1 MSEQLEKNN
10 NLIYIK
16 NEFKPAAYSTLI
28 DEVDL
33 GILLELGSIGAGHA
47 ATALSQVLQQQV
59 TINIPRIHTI
69 SPQELPKHYERHEE
83 PTTAVYMQIANNDC
97 DVLLAFDAVEAK
109 KIAAIM
115 TMVPSVEELDPVMEE
130 SAIQEL
136 GNILIGSFLT
146 AISDFTG
153 IQLLPT
159 TPQRVI
165 DTFDSIIDNFV
176 VKQAITAD
184 NALIFDTQFR
194 RSNENANSILIL
206 FLSPQLREQL
216 IQKSKEQMIS

>member
-10 NLIYIK
+10 SVMYLK
-16 NEFKPAAYSTLI
+16 SEFKPTVYSTLI

-69 SPQELPKHYERHEE
+69 PPHELPKHYEKHEE

-97 DVLLAFDAVEAK
+97 DILLAFDAVEAK

-115 TMVPSVEELDPVMEE
+115 TMAPSVEELDPAMEE

-153 IQLLPT
+153 IQLIPT

-176 VKQAITAD
+176 VKQAITSD
-184 NALIFDTQFR
+184 NALIFDTQFK
-194 RSNENANSILIL
+194 RSNEDAKSILIL
-206 FLSPQLREQL
+206 FPSPQLQKQL
-216 IQKSKEQMIS
+216 VQKSKEQMIN

>member
-10 NLIYIK
+10 NINYLK
-16 NEFKPAAYSTLI
+16 TDFKPPSYSALI
-28 DEVDL
+28 DEIEL
-33 GILLELGSIGAGHA
+33 GILLEVGSIGAGHA
-47 ATALSQVLQQQV
+47 ATALSEVLQQQV
-59 TINIPRIHTI
+59 TINIPRLHTI
-69 SPQELPKHYERHEE
+69 PPHELPRYYEKHEE

-97 DVLLAFDAVEAK
+97 DILLAFDAVEAK

-115 TMVPSVEELDPVMEE
+115 TMAPSAEELDPTMEE

-153 IQLLPT
+153 IQLIPT

-165 DTFDSIIDNFV
+165 DTFDSIIDNFI
-176 VKQAITAD
+176 VKQSIMSD
-184 NALIFDTQFR
+184 NALIFDAQFK

-206 FLSPQLREQL
+206 FPSPQLQKQL
-216 IQKSKEQMIS
+216 VQKSKEQMDI

>member
-1 MSEQLEKNN
+1 MSEQLEKNGN
-10 NLIYIK
+10 FVYLK
-16 NEFKPAAYSTLI
+16 TEFKPTAYSALI
-28 DEVDL
+28 DEVDR

-59 TINIPRIHTI
+59 TINIPRIHTV
-69 SPQELPKHYERHEE
+69 PPHELPKHYERHEE

-97 DVLLAFDAVEAK
+97 DILLAFDAVEAK

-115 TMVPSVEELDPVMEE
+115 TMAPSVEELDPTMEE

-176 VKQAITAD
+176 VKQAVTD

-206 FLSPQLREQL
+206 FLSPQLQQQL
-216 IQKSKEQMIS
+216 IQKSKEQMII